1 MNYPDIIDKVSK
13 ELDISVEVVDAA
25 YKSYWKFIKQ
35 TIQSLPLNDDIS
47 EEDFTKLRTNFN
59 IGSLGKL
66 YVTYEHY
73 IGIKKR
79 FEYLRKI
86 KDNENKR
93 RDKEE
98 KT

>member
-47 EEDFTKLRTNFN
+47 EEDFTKLRTKFN
-59 IGSLGKL
+59 IPSLGKL
-66 YVTYEHY
+66 TCTFDRMV
-73 IGIKKR
+73 GVKKR
-79 FEYLRKI
+79 FKYIKRLR
-86 KDNENKR
+86 ENA
-93 RDKEE
+93 
-98 KT
+98 